1 MLFSPPPGGPPRELW
16 LWEIGVGMG
25 RDLRGN
31 GQLQL
36 NVTFIGPSVGF
47 IPSRLDR
54 SRPSGLT
61 FVVGPSTCSIKQS
74 KQPKRSA
81 DRPSLVL
88 HSPERADSRTASDT
102 PPWFMGTPQLCLCG
116 CSSTEQIL
124 QTVHS
129 PPAFS
134 LLQHIVY
141 ALTFHSWCRRGG
153 IAARATEQT
162 VEKGGCHLYPVPRR
176 TCLFIFLFELQAV
189 ELSPEFDVRKLN

>member
-1 MLFSPPPGGPPRELW
+1 MLFSPPWRATQRVVALWDRGGDGEGL
-16 LWEIGVGMG
+16 E
-25 RDLRGN
+25 
-31 GQLQL
+31 GQWS
-36 NVTFIGPSVGF
+36 TTAKRHIYWSVGF

-61 FVVGPSTCSIKQS
+61 FMVGPSTCIKQS

-81 DRPSLVL
+81 DRPSLVV
-88 HSPERADSRTASDT
+88 HSPDRANSGRVSDT

-129 PPAFS
+129 LPAFS

-141 ALTFHSWCRRGG
+141 ALTFLSRCRRGG